1 MDLLSVLLDFI
12 NFEDRTISELL
23 EISSLID
30 SEKNSNGVLVGRK
43 DDIAVIASLI
53 VALVNE
59 KSTVETGEQL
69 LNNLNAAIVKKNLK
83 SVELNNGKELYE
95 KLQVKEL
102 PGTFKIK
109 TTPSGYRFN
118 FVASNGEVLSV
129 SELYSTLESC
139 LNGIKSVQANLEAE
153 IENQTE
159 TDYTSIRYPKYE
171 VYVDKFGEYRFRLKA
186 RNGAIIVVSSGFREM
201 SACINT
207 INKMKEAMPSSDV
220 AKE

>member
-59 KSTVETGEQL
+59 KSTIEIGEQI

-95 KLQVKEL
+95 KLQRKES

-139 LNGIKSVQANLEAE
+139 LNGIKSVQANSEAE

-159 TDYTSIRYPKYE
+159 TDYTAIRYPKYE
-171 VYVDKFGEYRFRLKA
+171 VYVDKFGEYRFRLRA

-207 INKMKEAMPSSDV
+207 INKMKVAVPSSDV
-220 AKE
+220 VKE

>member
-12 NFEDRTISELL
+12 NFEERTIDELL

-59 KSTVETGEQL
+59 KSTIETGEQL

-95 KLQVKEL
+95 KLQGKEL

-109 TTPSGYRFN
+109 TTPFGYKFN
-118 FVASNGEVLSV
+118 FVTSSGEVLSV

-139 LNGIKSVQANLEAE
+139 LNGIKSVQANSEAE

-159 TDYTSIRYPKYE
+159 TEYTSIRYPKYE

-207 INKMKEAMPSSDV
+207 INKMKEAMTSSDV
-220 AKE
+220 VKE